1 MITQEEYHFRRQQ
14 FMHAIGKK
22 TIAILRSAPVAIAHH
37 DVEYPYRQDS
47 DFYYL
52 TGFNQPNAVAVFLPS
67 QRKHKFILF
76 VEPRDL
82 EKEQWVGRRI
92 GIEGAEQLL
101 GADKAFSIEKF
112 EQILPKYLTTAE
124 HIFYHF
130 GRDEQFNQTILN
142 LWNKT
147 IAKRQRTGFAPQSLI
162 DLTSILHSMRQI
174 KRPLEIATMKKAV
187 EITALAHQRARA
199 IAQENCFE
207 YQVQAEIEN
216 VFRQQG
222 AEGWA
227 YPSIVAA
234 GENACILHYTDNN
247 TQMKNGELLL
257 IDAGCAYHYY
267 NADVTRTFPIGG
279 KFSPEQKLLYELV
292 LQVQLEVIKQIK
304 PQITYDSL
312 QKTAIKILT
321 EGLKELG
328 LLIGNVDDLIEQKA
342 YKPFYMHN
350 IGHWLGIDVHDV
362 GDYKIGKEHKKLEV
376 GNVLTVEPGIYISP
390 TIKPIKNQ
398 PDIPL
403 KWRGIGIRIE
413 DNILVT
419 PEGNENL
426 TIAIPKTVEELEHH
440 G

>member
-1 MITQEEYHFRRQQ
+1 MITQEEYRFRREC
-14 FMHAIGKK
+14 FMQAIGKK
-22 TIAILRSAPVAIAHH
+22 NIAILRSAPVAIAHN

-47 DFYYL
+47 DFFYL
-52 TGFNQPNAVAVFLPS
+52 TGFHQPNAVAVFLPS

-82 EKEQWVGRRI
+82 EKEQWVGVRI
-92 GIEGAEQLL
+92 GIEGAEQHF
-101 GADKAFSIEKF
+101 GADKAFSVEKF
-112 EQILPKYLTTAE
+112 EQLLPKYLHHAE

-130 GRDEQFNQTILN
+130 GRDEKFNQTILN
-142 LWNKT
+142 LWNKA
-147 IAKRQRTGFAPQSLI
+147 ISKRSRTGFAPHSLV
-162 DLTSILHSMRQI
+162 DLTTILHPMRQI
-174 KRPLEIATMKKAV
+174 KRPLEIATMKKAI
-187 EITALAHQRARA
+187 EITALAHHQARK
-199 IAQENCFE
+199 IAKEGIFE

-216 VFRQQG
+216 IFRQHG
-222 AEGWA
+222 SEGWA
-227 YPSIVAA
+227 YPSIVAT

-257 IDAGCAYHYY
+257 IDAGCAFQYY
-267 NADVTRTFPIGG
+267 NADVTRTFPVSG
-279 KFSPEQKLLYELV
+279 KFSTEQKLLYEVV
-292 LQVQLEVIKQIK
+292 LQTQLEVIKQIK
-304 PQITYDSL
+304 PKIAYDHL
-312 QKTAIKILT
+312 QKTAIKTIT

-328 LLIGNVDDLIEQKA
+328 LLKGNIDDLIQQKA

-362 GDYKIGKEHKKLEV
+362 GDYKIGKEPKQLDI

-390 TIKPIKNQ
+390 AIKPIKNQ

-403 KWRGIGIRIE
+403 QWRGIGIRIE

-419 PEGNENL
+419 QEGNENL
-426 TIAIPKTVEELEHH
+426 TISIPKTVEDLEHY

>member
-130 GRDEQFNQTILN
+130 GRDEKFNQMILN

-187 EITALAHQRARA
+187 EITALAHQQARA

-234 GENACILHYTDNN
+234 GENACILHYTYNN

-312 QKTAIKILT
+312 QKTAIKTLT

-328 LLIGNVDDLIEQKA
+328 LLMGNVDDLIEQKA

-390 TIKPIKNQ
+390 SIKPIKNQ

>member
-1 MITQEEYHFRRQQ
+1 MITQEEYRFRRQQ
-14 FMHAIGKK
+14 FMQAIGKK
-22 TIAILRSAPVAIAHH
+22 NIAILRSAPVAIAHN

-76 VEPRDL
+76 VEPRNL
-82 EKEQWVGRRI
+82 EKEQWVGVRV
-92 GIEGAEQLL
+92 GIEGAEQCF

-112 EQILPKYLTTAE
+112 EQIFPKYLTPAE

-130 GRDEQFNQTILN
+130 GRDKKFNQTILN
-142 LWNKT
+142 LWNT
-147 IAKRQRTGFAPQSLI
+147 IISKRQRTGFAPHSLI
-162 DLTSILHSMRQI
+162 DLTAILHPMRQI

-187 EITALAHQRARA
+187 EITALAHQQARA
-199 IAQENCFE
+199 SAKEGCFE

-247 TQMKNGELLL
+247 YQMKNGELLL

-279 KFSPEQKLLYELV
+279 KFSTEQKILYELV
-292 LQVQLEVIKQIK
+292 LQTQLEVIKQIK

-312 QKTAIKILT
+312 QKTAVRTIT

-328 LLIGNVDDLIEQKA
+328 LIVGKVDDLIEQKA

-362 GDYKIGKEHKKLEV
+362 GDYKIGKEHKKLEA
-376 GNVLTVEPGIYISP
+376 GNILTVEPGIYISP
-390 TIKPIKNQ
+390 SIKPVKNQ

-403 KWRGIGIRIE
+403 KWQGIGIRIE

-419 PEGNENL
+419 QKGNENL
-426 TIAIPKTVEELEHH
+426 TIAIPKTVKELEYY